1 MRLKIGLLLT
11 GLLMMIIGI
20 SHAQEGV
27 VLPPSASQVVV
38 LQRAIEGEWKGNDSA
53 GTLTLISQNP
63 RTQVVVKYPQLT
75 GGVYDTA
82 QFNSAWAEFGGEVE
96 AVLDTA
102 TYNVRLMLSA
112 PVTDDD
118 VVEYE
123 ARVLEFVDV
132 AGEERELDK
141 TFDDSRLT
149 LLPNADFMSAV
160 AGIDVE
166 AVAPEEEGMIF
177 VSHVY
182 VQVGT
187 EAVYDA
193 ESQTLT
199 LTGLNSGVF
208 RIADMVSV
216 LRGESLFSRW
226 GLVPDVSEARYE
238 GMLAYADSA
247 VSFSM
252 SLPVYDVD
260 SESLSVSVSLAE
272 GVTLPEQV
280 ELPTLVILTD
290 IFLDEALQV
299 ILTEQTSGIRSD
311 ACAQATARYNDALA
325 AYQEAQRITNNTM
338 NTTFNGTNTVT
349 TVDNTLYGMERISN
363 ELAQAGNYKDQ
374 VCGAS
379 GPPMDFP

>member
-1 MRLKIGLLLT
+1 MRFKIGLLL
-11 GLLMMIIGI
+11 LCIVMVMVGI
-20 SHAQEGV
+20 SHAQEAV
-27 VLPPSASQVVV
+27 MLPPSASQVVV
-38 LQRAIEGEWKGNDSA
+38 LQRAIEGEWNGNDSE

-82 QFNSAWAEFGGEVE
+82 TFNSAWAEFGGEVE

-112 PVTDDD
+112 PVTDGD

-166 AVAPEEEGMIF
+166 VVTPEEGMIF

-187 EAVYDA
+187 EARYDA

-208 RIADMVSV
+208 RVAEMVSV

-226 GLVPDVSEARYE
+226 ALVPDVADATYL

-252 SLPVYDVD
+252 SVPVYDVD
-260 SESLSVSVSLAE
+260 SESLRVSVILAE
-272 GVTLPEQV
+272 GVALPDVV
-280 ELPTLVILTD
+280 ELPTLVIITD
-290 IFLDEALQV
+290 IFLEDALQV
-299 ILTEQTSGIRSD
+299 ILSEQTSGIRSD
-311 ACAQATARYNDALA
+311 ACAQATARYNEALA
-325 AYQEAQRITNNTM
+325 AYQEAQRITNNNM
-338 NTTFNGTNTVT
+338 NTNFNGTNTVT